1 MADSKRGIN
10 RRTAIQITIAASCCG
25 SAAQASGPKVD
36 QITDPGAREVT
47 DMFRFSPDL
56 ITVERGSE
64 IAFLNSRGEH
74 TVHSVPQLCPEGV
87 TEVGISNKPEAIV
100 HFPTDGLY
108 GFRCRRH
115 GQYGMVM
122 LVVVGDGGDLTTMP
136 DQIDAMRAT
145 PREKEAFEKLVA
157 RYAET
162 KGA

>member
-1 MADSKRGIN
+1 MTQSKRGIN

-25 SAAQASGPKVD
+25 GAAHAGGPKVD

-64 IAFLNSRGEH
+64 VAFLNSRGEH
-74 TVHSVPQLCPEGV
+74 TVHSVPQLWPEGV
-87 TEVGISNKPEAIV
+87 PEVGISNNPEAIV
-100 HFPTDGLY
+100 GFPTDGLY

-122 LVVVGDGGDLTTMP
+122 LVVVGEGGDLSGIP
-136 DQIDAMRAT
+136 EQIDAMRASD
-145 PREKEAFEKLVA
+145 REKEAFAKLLA
-157 RYAET
+157 RYQET
-162 KGA
+162 REA

>member
-1 MADSKRGIN
+1 MSQTKRGMT

-25 SAAQASGPKVD
+25 GAAQASGSKVD

-56 ITVERGSE
+56 ITVENGSE

-74 TVHSVPQLCPEGV
+74 TVHSVPQLWPDDV
-87 TEVGISNKPEAIV
+87 PEVGISNKPEAIV
-100 HFPTDGLY
+100 NFPTDGLY

-122 LVVVGDGGDLTTMP
+122 LVVVGDGGDLEVARAK
-136 DQIDAMRAT
+136 IDAMRANA
-145 PREKEAFEKLVA
+145 REKEAFTKLVT
-157 RYAET
+157 RYADS
-162 KGA
+162 KGT